1 MNIFHVAIPEEWEN
15 ADDELYYSAGSLK
28 TEGFIHCS
36 FSDQLEGV
44 IERYFK
50 GRGRIL
56 VLRIVT
62 ENLDSPLVVEPS
74 TGREPY
80 PHIYGPL
87 LRTAVAEV
95 SERWV

>member
-1 MNIFHVAIPEEWEN
+1 MNIFHIAIPEDWEN
-15 ADDELYYSAGSLK
+15 ANDETYYYAKSLQ

-44 IERYFK
+44 IDRYYRGF
-50 GRGRIL
+50 GRVLI
-56 VLRIVT
+56 LRIET
-62 ENLDSPLVVEPS
+62 EHLDAPLVVEPS

-87 LRTAVAEV
+87 LRSAVAEV
-95 SERWV
+95 IERQV